1 MLNSV
6 SIMGRLTAAPE
17 LRKTQSDLS
26 VTSFTIA
33 NDQGFG
39 DKKKAHFIG
48 VVAWR
53 QTAEFICKHFS
64 KGQMI
69 AVSGKLQT
77 RSYEDKEG
85 KKHTITE
92 ILADAVFFCGDKPKE
107 QSDNPASNDDF
118 EVVLTD
124 EDLPF

>member
-64 KGQMI
+64 KGHMI

-92 ILADAVFFCGDKPKE
+92 ILADAVYFCGDRQKE
-107 QSDNPASNDDF
+107 QADNHTSNDEF
-118 EVVLTD
+118 EVVQTD